1 MSDLVIRAEHIG
13 KEYHIGLMQ
22 ANYNTLRDRLMDIAK
37 MPTQWFRKQERNPD
51 TILWALKDVSF
62 DIHQGEVVGI
72 IGRNGAGKS
81 TLLKIL
87 SRITEPTEGRVRV
100 AGRIGALLEVGTGF
114 HPELTGRENTYLN
127 GAILGMPQAEIAR
140 RFDEI
145 VAFSEVEKFIDT
157 PVKHYSSGMF
167 LRLAFAVAA
176 HLDPDILLVD
186 EVLAVGDVRFQQKCL
201 GKMES
206 VSREGRTV
214 LFISHNMPAI
224 TRLCHRTILLED
236 GKAVMDGET
245 REVISRYLGA
255 GQEMSDVIT
264 WDAPDA
270 APGDEVARLCSVR
283 VLGSEGA
290 PRGLFTMR
298 EPILLEIKYWLLQD
312 LYRAVPMIMVYADNG
327 QCVFT
332 TQAGHDPV
340 YKRDARPLGLYTSI
354 CEIPGDL
361 MNEGTYTLDV
371 SVRTMFPRRY
381 FFREGNLVSFR
392 VQDTGLGDST
402 RGEYMGNWSGAL
414 APRLNWRTTIEE
426 GRLG

>member
-1 MSDLVIRAEHIG
+1 MSDLVIRAEGVG
-13 KEYHIGLMQ
+13 KKYHIGMMQ
-22 ANYNTLRDRLMDIAK
+22 AGYRTLRDQLVELATAPARWLRRD
-37 MPTQWFRKQERNPD
+37 NVHPD

-62 DIHQGEVVGI
+62 EIHQGEVMGI

-87 SRITEPTEGRVRV
+87 SRITEPTEGKVRI

-114 HPELTGRENTYLN
+114 HPELTGRENTFLN
-127 GAILGMPQAEIAR
+127 GAILGMRRSEIER

-176 HLDPDILLVD
+176 HLNPDILLVD

-214 LFISHNMPAI
+214 VFISHNMPAV
-224 TRLCHRTILLED
+224 TRLCPRAILLDE
-236 GKAVMDGET
+236 GKVVMDGPT
-245 REVISRYLGA
+245 RDVISRYLGA
-255 GQEMSDVIT
+255 DREISGTISWASPEE
-264 WDAPDA
+264 
-270 APGDEVARLCSVR
+270 APGDDVARLRSVR
-283 VLGSEGA
+283 VMRADGETC
-290 PRGLFTMR
+290 GLFTMR
-298 EPILLEIKYWLLQD
+298 EPIQLEITFWLLQD
-312 LYRAVPMIMVYADNG
+312 LYRAVPMIMVYNESG
-327 QCVFT
+327 LCVFT
-332 TQAGHDPV
+332 TQAGHDPEYRRQTRTV
-340 YKRDARPLGLYTSI
+340 GVYTSVV
-354 CEIPGDL
+354 EIPGDL

-381 FFREGNLVSFR
+381 FLREGGLVSFR
-392 VQDTGLGDST
+392 VQDNGLGDSV
-402 RGEYMGNWSGAL
+402 RGEYMGAWSGAL
-414 APRLNWRTTIEE
+414 APKLNWRTTIEA
-426 GRLG
+426 GRLV